1 MIFAKSKYIFLI
13 SFNASCISINENSD
27 IISEHFIK
35 NGIYYQ
41 KDLVE
46 NFIFDKNAL
55 YFWPSIEINDNYLI
69 TNNYLCSKL
78 IETQYFYINDKNI
91 VPENYDKNNNFKFL
105 SDTVKSV
112 TINNQN
118 NQNNLIIL
126 DIVYA
131 DEVKI
136 NENVVFS
143 IQDICIEKLGKNN
156 CEFEILYC

>member
-13 SFNASCISINENSD
+13 LFNASCISMNENSE
-27 IISEHFIK
+27 IGSEHFIK

-91 VPENYDKNNNFKFL
+91 VPENYDKNHNFKFL

-112 TINNQN
+112 AINDQN
-118 NQNNLIIL
+118 DSITLN
-126 DIVYA
+126 IVYA
-131 DEVKI
+131 DEFKLYDKL
-136 NENVVFS
+136 VFS
-143 IQDICIEKLGKNN
+143 IQDICIEKLSKNN